1 MKDKEF
7 FFIFIGK
14 KLMTALLIIC
24 NFNICHNKLN
34 EAQYASFP
42 NIAQISVK

>member
-14 KLMTALLIIC
+14 KLMTAQLIIC
-24 NFNICHNKLN
+24 NFTIYHNKLK

-42 NIAQISVK
+42 NSAQISVK